1 MTQEE
6 KARAYDEAI
15 RKAKIT
21 LGCCGSADIIT
32 EHTIYDI
39 FPELAESEDDRIRNG
54 LIALLKFGLEDGSA
68 IAPGFNETKE
78 EALAW
83 LEKQDKQKEY
93 TFKSIP
99 RLLDMIEPTDRAKAY
114 CQKLIDA
121 LVKEGYATDAKI
133 IGECLKK
140 MNGEDVAMATM
151 DEQKSDDNI
160 EPKFKIG
167 DWVVSK
173 ITGSVYQIK
182 NCIENLSNHKYGYD
196 LTNGGYIGSNQVNHY
211 HLWTIKDAKDGDVL
225 SNGKMIVIF
234 KHFEEP
240 SYRQHI
246 VAYIGLDLGGDI
258 QITDDTWRL
267 GIDKAKPATKE
278 QRDLLFQ
285 KMKEAG
291 LEWDSEKKELKTIKQ
306 KQGDKVGPKFNVG
319 VWVVNKL
326 GDVWHIDSIDNKN
339 YQTSDGKGNYNYFPI
354 SKQDEMR
361 PWTIKDAKD
370 GDTLVTYDIQG
381 NLEWLFLYMPNK
393 HKLHINDPRFY
404 CHYDIKADSFKKDD
418 DYVSVALGTKF
429 CPATKEQCDLLFKKM
444 QKAGYVW
451 DLGKKE
457 LKKIHVIDEGKAEMD
472 YCFTKMM
479 NGEKVS
485 PTAWSEEDEKTW
497 KELIE
502 EVKDQLDS
510 VPAPDCRDKEDE
522 KVLKQLTRWSV
533 WLKSIKQRIGG
544 EK

>member
-121 LVKEGYATDAKI
+121 LVKEGYATDAKVV
-133 IGECLKK
+133 GECLKK
-140 MNGEDVAMATM
+140 MNGEDVATATM

-211 HLWTIKDAKDGDVL
+211 HLWTIKDAKNGDVL

-319 VWVVNKL
+319 AWVVNKL

-361 PWTIKDAKD
+361 LWTIQDAKD
-370 GDTLVTYDIQG
+370 GDVLG
-381 NLEWLFLYMPNK
+381 NCNIICIFRKIAEEHFITTHCLYNDGDGFVI
-393 HKLHINDPRFY
+393 INDETIGDFEL
-404 CHYDIKADSFKKDD
+404 K
-418 DYVSVALGTKF
+418 
-429 CPATKEQCDLLFKKM
+429 PAPKEQYDFFFKKM
-444 QKAGYVW
+444 KEAGYEW
-451 DLGKKE
+451 DIEKKE
-457 LKKIHVIDEGKAEMD
+457 LKKNRPMLSDFFSAEYKRGKAD
-472 YCFTKMM
+472 ALKC
-479 NGEKVS
+479 V
-485 PTAWSEEDEKTW
+485 AWSGEDEKTW